1 MKKGVR
7 RTRKAAKSKRK
18 GIMRHSREG
27 VKLRGKRRKAR

>member
-1 MKKGVR
+1 MK
-7 RTRKAAKSKRK
+7 KAAKRARKAGSKRK